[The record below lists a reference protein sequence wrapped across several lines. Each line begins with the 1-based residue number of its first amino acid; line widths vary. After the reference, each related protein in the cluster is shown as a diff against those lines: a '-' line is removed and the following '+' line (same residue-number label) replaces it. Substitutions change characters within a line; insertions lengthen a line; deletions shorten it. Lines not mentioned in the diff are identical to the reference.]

1 MTRILLMAVGN
12 VLTGDDALGP
22 YVLKQIEAHW
32 SLPPNVT
39 VFDAGTPGLDL
50 TLFIDG
56 FDALVAIDAV
66 KARGEPGTVKTYG
79 RIGLI
84 SGALPIVTSPHE
96 PSLREA
102 LMRLDMIGRCPHDV
116 ALVGAIPKSCETG
129 TGLSEPV
136 QRAVPEVE
144 AQVLRELERLGAPAT
159 RRVPA
164 LPADIWWES
173 LAHFQQA

>member
-22 YVLKQIEAHW
+22 YVLKRIEAGW
-32 SLPPNVT
+32 ELPENVT

-66 KARGEPGTVKTYG
+66 KASGEPGTLKTYG

-102 LMRLDMIGRCPHDV
+102 LMRLDMIGRCPRDV
-116 ALVGAIPKSCETG
+116 VVVGAIPQSCETG
-129 TGLSEPV
+129 TGLSEPM
-136 QRAVPEVE
+136 QRAVPVVE
-144 AQVLRELERLGAPAT
+144 AQVLRELERLGAPA
-159 RRVPA
+159 RPRVPA
-164 LPADIWWES
+164 RPPQIWWEPP
-173 LAHFQQA
+173 AQHP